1 VGWWWIVRRARSRQ
15 AQLDALKDATRLGK
29 LVSGGRLLVIRA
41 IDDEASLALALGA
54 ILNYLTARSITYV
67 YYLWVVLSSI
77 LGSSYWVPWIP
88 YWGYPAALAP
98 VLLAVFIA
106 STIALAAALMGSR
119 LVLSR
124 ELAVSPM
131 ECQVNTH
138 SAPDAVDLSK
148 IVTLVSQN
156 YVKSLRHGIYEHENC
171 AKVISDWYARS
182 IVPSA

>member
-1 VGWWWIVRRARSRQ
+1 MVSWVVFGRATARQ
-15 AQLDALKDATRLGK
+15 NQLDALREATRLGK
-29 LVSGGRLLVIRA
+29 VSAQRLLVIRA

-124 ELAVSPM
+124 ELAVS
-131 ECQVNTH
+131 
-138 SAPDAVDLSK
+138 
-148 IVTLVSQN
+148 
-156 YVKSLRHGIYEHENC
+156 
-171 AKVISDWYARS
+171 
-182 IVPSA
+182 